1 MLARIAPDR
10 EGRHTQPPSRR
21 YPLSSFNHGRNSTLF
36 QLMVIRGIPVALSFS
51 YLFPV
56 VLYGLETIQISVML
70 PVVYF
75 IVLTASLLVHEFGH
89 ALVAAKYR
97 LEPRVV
103 LWALGGLTFHQPA
116 PDTRAEAQVI
126 VAGPAAGL
134 AFGAVI
140 WGIGQS
146 LQSADPLFFRKNPL
160 LGEGYTLAIYINIW
174 WSLINLLPIFP
185 LDGGHLLRVGL
196 MRYKRD
202 RKRNTQ
208 IVHGVGAALGLG
220 AVLLAWNAGMRFGAF
235 LGVLLIWENVKILWG
250 DAAPGPAPTHNH
262 HGDDLLADGEAA
274 LGRGDAREAVR
285 LAYQVKAVSRLSRE
299 QTDRMWTLLGLAT
312 TELGDYDDAL
322 AYLQRAPNTEA
333 VEAARA
339 RCVTALRR

>member
-1 MLARIAPDR
+1 M
-10 EGRHTQPPSRR
+10 
-21 YPLSSFNHGRNSTLF
+21 F

-56 VLYGLETIQISVML
+56 VLYGLGTIQVSVML
-70 PVVYF
+70 PVIYF

-116 PDTRAEAQVI
+116 PDTKADAAVI
-126 VAGPAAGL
+126 VAGPLAGL

-140 WGIGQS
+140 WGLAQA
-146 LQSADPLFFRKNPL
+146 LQSADPLFFYKHPL

-185 LDGGHLLRVGL
+185 LDGGQLLRVGL
-196 MRYKRD
+196 TRYSRD
-202 RKRNTQ
+202 RALNTK
-208 IVHGVGAALGLG
+208 IVHGVGAGLGLV
-220 AVLLAWNAGMRFGAF
+220 AVLLAWTVGMRFGAF
-235 LGVLLIWENVKILWG
+235 LGVLLIWENMKVLWG
-250 DAAPGPAPTHNH
+250 DSSPGPAPTHNH
-262 HGDDLLADGEAA
+262 HADELLSEGEAA
-274 LGRGDAREAVR
+274 LGRGDAREAAR
-285 LAYQVKAVSRLSRE
+285 MAYQVKAISKLSRG

-339 RCVTALRR
+339 RCITALRR